1 MKSISTYFFLL
12 MFVTGCI
19 AQNPAQKT
27 TKVKTFDIE
36 TFEKNKNHLNE
47 YIFIDNDST
56 VTIQSDDDYEYY
68 ETINPKE
75 SFFQSINRYYKNGNI
90 KLEGKIFRRFFQKGI
105 WKEYDEQGHLIKETD
120 YDAPYTFTWEDILK
134 LVKDRKLDMDAY
146 GFEVSRSFGFGRQ
159 EETTEEPFWAI
170 THNISEEDMLLG
182 VIIIDGVTGKI
193 IKEYNEP
200 YPSEE

>member
-47 YIFIDNDST
+47 YFFISKDSSIIEQRKRQFGYYEIIKPKDSYFQTRNSYFENGNLKST
-56 VTIQSDDDYEYY
+56 VQDFPND
-68 ETINPKE
+68 
-75 SFFQSINRYYKNGNI
+75 F
-90 KLEGKIFRRFFQKGI
+90 LAGI
-105 WKEYDEQGHLIKETD
+105 MKEYDEQGHLIKETD

-134 LVKDRKLDMDAY
+134 LIKDRKLDMDAY
-146 GFEVSRSFGFGRQ
+146 GFR
-159 EETTEEPFWAI
+159 I
-170 THNISEEDMLLG
+170 TRGSSEKGTSWSITYNKSEKDMLLG
-182 VIIIDGVTGKI
+182 IILIDGITGKI
-193 IKEYNEP
+193 IKEFDQP

>member
-68 ETINPKE
+68 ETIKPKE

-120 YDAPYTFTWEDILK
+120 YDTPYTFTWEDILK
-134 LVKDRKLDMDAY
+134 LIKDRKLDMNAY
-146 GFEVSRSFGFGRQ
+146 GFEIFRGSSEKG
-159 EETTEEPFWAI
+159 TTWSI
-170 THNISEEDMLLG
+170 TYNKSEKDMLLG
-182 VIIIDGVTGKI
+182 IILIDGITGKI
-193 IKEYNEP
+193 IKEFDRP